1 MKKQVE
7 ELQSKI
13 ANTEVIDENIENN
26 KSAVLRIKEKEEE
39 TRLVAEKRASLTK
52 ERESKLF
59 IAREQKNMQ
68 MIANVPKTSMDKKP
82 QIDRSV
88 KPATRIEDIP
98 VRERDFSPDV
108 CAVVSHFAF
117 VLIKKKP

>member
-13 ANTEVIDENIENN
+13 ANTEVIDENNENN

-39 TRLVAEKRASLTK
+39 TRLVAEKRANLTK
-52 ERESKLF
+52 ERESKLSM
-59 IAREQKNMQ
+59 AREQKNMQ
-68 MIANVPKTSMDKKP
+68 MIVTKKSTDKKP

-108 CAVVSHFAF
+108 CPVVSHFAL
-117 VLIKKKP
+117 VSIKKKQ